1 MKDSEVKKFREEV
14 YLEGGR
20 AGAARPA
27 MPWRTKITPY
37 RVLVSEIMLQQTQ
50 VVRVIDYFNNWMKL
64 FPDFAALANASKSDV
79 LNAWMGLG
87 YNSRGLRLWELARV
101 VVRDYAGKLPKTEN
115 ELKALPGIGPYTASA
130 ITAFA
135 YNLPTVM
142 IETNIRR
149 VYIHH
154 FFADQDFV
162 DDKELLPIIAETMDT
177 ENPRAWYQM
186 LMDYGSV
193 LPKIAKHNANKQSK
207 HYTKQSRFE
216 GSNRQ
221 MRAAVTGYLL
231 AHGPVTGRALTK
243 HFADD
248 PRLPLALSGLL
259 KDSVIVSRGG
269 KYSI

>member
-1 MKDSEVKKFREEV
+1 MKNSEIKKFQEV
-14 YLEGGR
+14 VYREGGR

-50 VVRVIDYFNNWMKL
+50 VVRVISYFNNWMKL
-64 FPDFAALANASKSDV
+64 FPDFEALANASKSDV

-87 YNSRGLRLWELARV
+87 YNSRGLRLWQLAQV
-101 VVRDYAGKLPKTEN
+101 VISDYSGKLPRTKL
-115 ELKALPGIGPYTASA
+115 ELEKLPGIGPYTAGA
-130 ITAFA
+130 IMAFA
-135 YNLPTVM
+135 HNEPVVF

-162 DDKELLPIIAETMDT
+162 DDKELLPIITETLDT
-177 ENPRAWYQM
+177 ENPRAWYQA

-221 MRAAVTGYLL
+221 MRAAVTQHLL
-231 AHGPVTGRALTK
+231 AHGPVTGRALSK
-243 HFADD
+243 HFDD
-248 PRLPLALSGLL
+248 DARLDIALAGLI
-259 KDSVIVSRGG
+259 KDSVIKKEGS